1 MPRCHLFS
9 FFLFLLFFIG
19 AFSTDAPSSFSSPV
33 LLSLKFFLF
42 RCSCIVL
49 STGSYNSFP
58 FTTGISFLTSPRHFL
73 YYQKSFSLAVLSYC
87 FSFIDQDFFL
97 FFSLRLYSAEIF
109 FFNSLHHRSFITLE
123 SLFDLI
129 TFLFC
134 FIRNLFSF
142 YRLFISFFLFFIK
155 FFLLSIVARTSLR
168 ISRGTK
174 VLEIFLNPN
183 SITVKR
189 IPRERYY

>member
-1 MPRCHLFS
+1 MSFVLLF
-9 FFLFLLFFIG
+9 FFFYFFFFIG

-155 FFLLSIVARTSLR
+155 FFLLSIVTRTSLR